1 MSIVAKLKDPEWVA
15 DKYHRI
21 GVWVL
26 LISGAIFLALI
37 PMRAVLNV
45 ADVIMVPGDVP
56 AFSAYGFMLMTTL
69 GFGGIPVGLSMV
81 LTARAMRKKDE
92 GKTKEQHYLLV
103 AWRMVYIL
111 FLSLAA
117 FPLCVLISVIMQF

>member
-1 MSIVAKLKDPEWVA
+1 MSLATKLKDPVWIA

-37 PMRAVLNV
+37 PMRAILNV
-45 ADVIMVPGDVP
+45 TDVIMIPGDVP
-56 AFSAYGFMLMTTL
+56 AFSAYGFMLMTTF
-69 GFGGIPVGLSMV
+69 GFGGLPVGLSMV
-81 LTARAMRKKDE
+81 LTARAMGKKDE
-92 GKTKEQHYLLV
+92 GKTKEQRYLLV

-111 FLSLAA
+111 FLSLIT
-117 FPLCVLISVIMQF
+117 FPLAVMVAVITQF

>member
-1 MSIVAKLKDPEWVA
+1 MSIAAKLKDPEWVA

-45 ADVIMVPGDVP
+45 TDVIMVPGDVP
-56 AFSAYGFMLMTTL
+56 AFSAYSFMLMTTF
-69 GFGGIPVGLSMV
+69 GFGGLPVGLSMV
-81 LTARAMRKKDE
+81 LTARAMGKKDE
-92 GKTKEQHYLLV
+92 GKTKEQRYLLV
-103 AWRMVYIL
+103 SWRMVYIL
-111 FLSLAA
+111 LISLAA
-117 FPLCVLISVIMQF
+117 FPLAVMISAITQF